1 MSETPWRRRLLA
13 MSAAMVLV
21 VAACSG
27 DNSGGGA
34 SAGAGGESPSTAA
47 ESPSTGGESPS
58 GAESPSGGGEGAFQ
72 CPTNNVELT
81 VWNPFTG
88 PDGNFFSQIVDDF
101 NAATPTVKVTVQT
114 QPGAEYTQRLEAG
127 AAPNQLPPV
136 ISAGS
141 DALPLLNEN
150 GIVVP
155 IDDFAQTG
163 GYDASMFPEAIWN
176 AGQWK
181 DQRVGIP
188 IDTHPMILYYNKKL
202 FTDAGLDPEAPPT
215 DKASFEAAIKAIQ
228 EKTDADGLQMVA
240 SGPGANF
247 LVGILWA
254 TLFYQGGG
262 EWTNADFSEATFNS
276 EAGVQASTY
285 LKQLVD
291 EMGVPK
297 VESDAELNAFT
308 QGKNAMMFNGIWQ
321 TSAAK
326 DALGD
331 DLGVAPVPNFFGD
344 GTWGGSHNL
353 AVTAAAADGDLKQAA
368 YCFIDWFSQNSLNWG
383 AAGQVPARNDVR
395 EQVTE
400 GGEGLLSLVSEVVPL
415 AETVRFLPSIPGG
428 GDLLFIAN
436 GAGEAATLAINGSD
450 PKQTL
455 DAAATFNSDVLK
467 QNKERYGF

>member
-1 MSETPWRRRLLA
+1 ML
-13 MSAAMVLV
+13 LV
-21 VAACSG
+21 VAACS

-34 SAGAGGESPSTAA
+34 SAGTGGASPSTGA
-47 ESPSTGGESPS
+47 ESPATGGESPS

-72 CPTNNVELT
+72 PPANNVELT

-114 QPGAEYTQRLEAG
+114 QPGAEYTQRLEA
-127 AAPNQLPPV
+127 AAAANQLPHV
-136 ISAGS
+136 IAAGY

-155 IDDFAQTG
+155 IDEFAQTG

-181 DQRVGIP
+181 DQRVGVP

-215 DKASFEAAIKAIQ
+215 DKASFEAAIKAIS

-291 EMGVPK
+291 EFGVPK

-321 TSAAK
+321 LSAAQ

-368 YCFIDWFSQNSLNWG
+368 YYFIDWFSKNSLNWG

>member
-1 MSETPWRRRLLA
+1 MSETRWRRRLLA
-13 MSAAMVLV
+13 MSTAMVLV
-21 VAACSG
+21 VAACS

-34 SAGAGGESPSTAA
+34 SAGAGGESPSAGTV
-47 ESPSTGGESPS
+47 SPATGGESPS
-58 GAESPSGGGEGAFQ
+58 GGESPAGGEGAFQ
-72 CPTNNVELT
+72 PPANNVELT

-114 QPGAEYTQRLEAG
+114 QPGAEYTQRLEA
-127 AAPNQLPPV
+127 AAAANQLPHV
-136 ISAGS
+136 IAAGY

-155 IDDFAQTG
+155 IDEFAQTG

-181 DQRVGIP
+181 DQRVGVP

-215 DKASFEAAIKAIQ
+215 DKASFEAAIKAIS

-276 EAGVQASTY
+276 DPGVQASTY

-321 TSAAK
+321 LSAAQ

-368 YCFIDWFSQNSLNWG
+368 YYFIDWFSKNSLNWG

-395 EQVTE
+395 DQVTE
-400 GGEGLLSLVSEVVPL
+400 GGEGLLSLVAEVVPL

>member
-1 MSETPWRRRLLA
+1 MSELTWRRRLLA
-13 MSAAMVLV
+13 TSAAMLLV
-21 VAACSG
+21 VGACG
-27 DNSGGGA
+27 NNDGGGA
-34 SAGAGGESPSTAA
+34 TVAPGGESPDAASPAASAGGESPAA
-47 ESPSTGGESPS
+47 S
-58 GAESPSGGGEGAFQ
+58 GDGAGTGAFQ
-72 CPTNNVELT
+72 PPANNVELT

-88 PDGNFFSQIVDDF
+88 PDGNFFSKIVDDF

-114 QPGAEYTQRLEAG
+114 QPGAEYVQRLEA
-127 AAPNQLPPV
+127 AAAANQLPHV
-136 ISAGS
+136 IAAGY
-141 DALPLLNEN
+141 DVLPLLTEN
-150 GIVVP
+150 GITVA
-155 IDDFAQTG
+155 IDEFAQTG

-181 DQRVGIP
+181 DQRVGVP

-215 DKASFEAAIKAIQ
+215 DQASFEAAITAIN
-228 EKTDADGLQMVA
+228 EKTDADGLQMVS

-254 TLFYQGGG
+254 SLFYQGGG
-262 EWTNADFSEATFNS
+262 EWTNADYTEATFNS
-276 EAGVQASTY
+276 DAGVQASQY
-285 LKQLVD
+285 LVKLVN
-291 EMGVPK
+291 ELKVPT

-321 TSAAK
+321 LSAAQ

-331 DLGVAPVPNFFGD
+331 DLGVAPTPNFFGE
-344 GTWGGSHNL
+344 GTWGGTHNL
-353 AVTAAAADGDLKQAA
+353 AVTSAAADGDLKQAA
-368 YCFIDWFSQNSLNWG
+368 YYFIDWFSQNSLNWG
-383 AAGQVPARNDVR
+383 AAGQIPARNDVR
-395 EQVTE
+395 AQVTA
-400 GGEGLLSLVSEVVPL
+400 GGEGLLDLVAQVVPL
-415 AETVRFLPSIPGG
+415 ADTVRFLPSIPGG

-467 QNKERYGF
+467 QNKERYGY

>member
-114 QPGAEYTQRLEAG
+114 QPGAEYTQRLEA
-127 AAPNQLPPV
+127 AAAANQLPHV
-136 ISAGS
+136 IAAGY

>member
-1 MSETPWRRRLLA
+1 MTDTRWRRRLLA
-13 MSAAMVLV
+13 MSAMLLI
-21 VAACSG
+21 VAACG
-27 DNSGGGA
+27 DNTGGGA
-34 SAGAGGESPSTAA
+34 SAGAGGESPSTGA
-47 ESPSTGGESPS
+47 ESPATGGESPS
-58 GAESPSGGGEGAFQ
+58 GAESPAGGEGAFQ
-72 CPTNNVELT
+72 PPANNVELT

-88 PDGNFFSQIVDDF
+88 PDGNFFTKIVDDF

-114 QPGAEYTQRLEAG
+114 QPGAEYVQRLEA
-127 AAPNQLPPV
+127 AAAANQLPHV
-136 ISAGS
+136 IAAGY

-155 IDDFAQTG
+155 IDEFAQAG

-181 DQRVGIP
+181 DQRVGVP

-254 TLFYQGGG
+254 SLFYQGGG

-276 EAGVQASTY
+276 DAGVQASTY

-291 EMGVPK
+291 ELGVPK

-321 TSAAK
+321 LSAAQ

-368 YCFIDWFSQNSLNWG
+368 YYFIDWFSKNSLNWG

-400 GGEGLLSLVSEVVPL
+400 SGEGLLSLVSEVVPL

-467 QNKERYGF
+467 QNKERYGY

>member
-114 QPGAEYTQRLEAG
+114 QPGAEYTQRLEA
-127 AAPNQLPPV
+127 AAATNQLPHV
-136 ISAGS
+136 IAAGY

>member
-1 MSETPWRRRLLA
+1 MSDTRWRRRLLA
-13 MSAAMVLV
+13 TSAAMLLV
-21 VAACSG
+21 VAACS

-34 SAGAGGESPSTAA
+34 SAGTGGASPSTGAQ
-47 ESPSTGGESPS
+47 SPATGGESPS

-72 CPTNNVELT
+72 PPANNVELT

-114 QPGAEYTQRLEAG
+114 QPGAEYTQRLEA
-127 AAPNQLPPV
+127 AAAANQLPHV
-136 ISAGS
+136 IAAGY

-155 IDDFAQTG
+155 IDEFAQTG

-181 DQRVGIP
+181 DQRVGVP

-215 DKASFEAAIKAIQ
+215 DKASFEAAIKAIS

-291 EMGVPK
+291 EFGVPK

-321 TSAAK
+321 LSAAQ

-368 YCFIDWFSQNSLNWG
+368 YYFIDWFSKNSLNWG

>member
-1 MSETPWRRRLLA
+1 MSDTRWRRRLLA
-13 MSAAMVLV
+13 TSAAMLLV
-21 VAACSG
+21 VAACS

-34 SAGAGGESPSTAA
+34 SAGTGGGSPSTGA
-47 ESPSTGGESPS
+47 ESPATGGESPS

-72 CPTNNVELT
+72 PPANNVELT

-114 QPGAEYTQRLEAG
+114 QPGAEYTQRLEA
-127 AAPNQLPPV
+127 AAAANQLPHV
-136 ISAGS
+136 IAAGY

-155 IDDFAQTG
+155 IDEFAQTG

-181 DQRVGIP
+181 DQRVGVP

-215 DKASFEAAIKAIQ
+215 DKASFEAAIKAIS

-291 EMGVPK
+291 EFGVPK

-321 TSAAK
+321 LSAAQ

-368 YCFIDWFSQNSLNWG
+368 YYFIDWFSKNSLNWG

>member
-1 MSETPWRRRLLA
+1 MSDTRWRRRLLA
-13 MSAAMVLV
+13 TSAAMLLV
-21 VAACSG
+21 VAACS

-34 SAGAGGESPSTAA
+34 SAGTGGASPSTGA
-47 ESPSTGGESPS
+47 ESPATGGESPS

-72 CPTNNVELT
+72 PPANNVELT

-114 QPGAEYTQRLEAG
+114 QPGAEYTQRLEA
-127 AAPNQLPPV
+127 AAAANQLPHV
-136 ISAGS
+136 IAAGY

-155 IDDFAQTG
+155 IDEFAQTG

-181 DQRVGIP
+181 DQRVGVP

-215 DKASFEAAIKAIQ
+215 DKASFEAAIKAIS

-291 EMGVPK
+291 EFGVPK

-321 TSAAK
+321 LSAAQ

-368 YCFIDWFSQNSLNWG
+368 YYFIDWFSKNSLNWG

>member
-114 QPGAEYTQRLEAG
+114 QPGAEYTQRLEGGG
-127 AAPNQLPPV
+127 AAQQLPHPLA
-136 ISAGS
+136 AGY